1 MGCLGVLKIAVF
13 DLEPSS
19 AKFEDVL
26 VNILFDKCEFG
37 YEAYTD
43 PQKVLEID
51 FRNSFDFDIAF
62 IEINSQRFPGIEV
75 AKRIRESGNIKTE
88 IIFIS
93 DDDSFALY
101 GYKLKVFDYLI
112 KPIPIK
118 SIAESLERYF
128 CYFESDEDN
137 YFSFKVSGA
146 IQKVRLD
153 DIFYFTSNGRKC
165 IIVNKR
171 ADYEFYSK
179 LDEIETQLNSDDFI
193 RVHQSY
199 IVNIRCI
206 KSLTKDGLTMNNGL
220 FVPISQRRYSEVK
233 SKFMKYLEIEE

>member
-1 MGCLGVLKIAVF
+1 MLKIAVF
-13 DLEPSS
+13 DLKPS
-19 AKFEDVL
+19 ADRLEDVL

-43 PQKVLEID
+43 PKAALQID
-51 FRNSFDFDIAF
+51 FGNGFDFDIVFA
-62 IEINSQRFPGIEV
+62 EINSQRFPGIEI
-75 AKRIRESGNIKTE
+75 AKKIRESGNIKTE

-93 DDDSFALY
+93 DDDSFALF

-118 SIAESLERYF
+118 AIAETLDRYF
-128 CYFESDEDN
+128 CYFESDADN

-146 IQKVRLD
+146 IQKIRFD
-153 DIFYFTSNGRKC
+153 DICYFTSNGRKC

-171 ADYEFYSK
+171 ADCEFYAK
-179 LDEIETQLNSDDFI
+179 LDEIETQLNADDFI

-199 IVNIRCI
+199 IVNIRYI
-206 KSLTKDGLTMNNGL
+206 KSLTKDGMTMSNGL
-220 FVPISQRRYSEVK
+220 FVPVSQRRYSEVK
-233 SKFMKYLEIEE
+233 SKLMKYLNIEE

>member
-1 MGCLGVLKIAVF
+1 MLKIAVF
-13 DLEPSS
+13 DVESS
-19 AKFEDVL
+19 VRKFEDIL
-26 VNILFDKCEFG
+26 VNILFDRCEFG
-37 YEAYTD
+37 YEAYTN
-43 PQKVLEID
+43 PKEALEID
-51 FRNSFDFDIAF
+51 FKNSFDFDIAF

-75 AKRIRESGNIKTE
+75 AKKIRESGNIKTE

-112 KPIPIK
+112 KPIPVRL
-118 SIAESLERYF
+118 IAETLDRYF
-128 CYFESDEDN
+128 CYFESDEDH

-146 IQKVRLD
+146 VQKIRFD
-153 DIFYFTSNGRKC
+153 DIFYFTSSGRKC

-171 ADYEFYSK
+171 GDSEFYSK
-179 LDEIETQLNSDDFI
+179 LDEVEEHVDNEVFI

-220 FVPISQRRYSEVK
+220 FVPVSQRRYSEVK

>member
-1 MGCLGVLKIAVF
+1 MLKIAVF
-13 DLEPSS
+13 DLEHS
-19 AKFEDVL
+19 AEKFEDVL

-37 YEAYTD
+37 FEAYTN
-43 PQKVLEID
+43 PKEALEID
-51 FRNSFDFDIAF
+51 FKNDFDFDIVF
-62 IEINSQRFPGIEV
+62 IEINSQRFPGIEI
-75 AKRIRESGNIKTE
+75 AKRIRESGNIKSE
-88 IIFIS
+88 IIFVS

-101 GYKLKVFDYLI
+101 GYKLKVFDYLV

-118 SIAESLERYF
+118 TIAETLDRYF

-137 YFSFKVSGA
+137 YFSFKVSGS
-146 IQKVRLD
+146 IQKLRLD

-165 IIVNKR
+165 IVVNKR
-171 ADYEFYSK
+171 ADCEFYSK
-179 LDEIETQLNSDDFI
+179 LDEIETQLDADEFI

-206 KSLTKDGLTMNNGL
+206 KSLTKDGLTMANGL
-220 FVPISQRRYSEVK
+220 FVPVSQRRHAEVK

>member
-1 MGCLGVLKIAVF
+1 MLKIAVF
-13 DLEPSS
+13 DLEQS
-19 AKFEDVL
+19 AEKFEDVL

-37 YEAYTD
+37 FEAYTN
-43 PQKVLEID
+43 PKEALEID
-51 FRNSFDFDIAF
+51 FKNDFDFDIVF
-62 IEINSQRFPGIEV
+62 IEINSQRFPGIEI
-75 AKRIRESGNIKTE
+75 AKRIRESGNIKAE
-88 IIFIS
+88 IIFVS

-101 GYKLKVFDYLI
+101 GYKLKVFDYLL

-118 SIAESLERYF
+118 TIAETLDRYF

-137 YFSFKVSGA
+137 YFSFKVSGS
-146 IQKVRLD
+146 IQKLRLD

-171 ADYEFYSK
+171 ADCEFYSK
-179 LDEIETQLNSDDFI
+179 LDEIETQLDADEFI

-206 KSLTKDGLTMNNGL
+206 KSLTKDGLTMANGL
-220 FVPISQRRYSEVK
+220 FVPVSQRRHGEVK

>member
-1 MGCLGVLKIAVF
+1 MLKIAVF
-13 DLEPSS
+13 DLESS
-19 AKFEDVL
+19 ARKFEDVL

-37 YEAYTD
+37 YEEYTN
-43 PQKVLEID
+43 PKEALELD
-51 FRNSFDFDIAF
+51 FNNEFDFDIAF
-62 IEINSQRFPGIEV
+62 IEINSQRFPGIEI

-101 GYKLKVFDYLI
+101 GYKLKVFDYLV

-118 SIAESLERYF
+118 TIAETLDRYF

-137 YFSFKVSGA
+137 YYSFKVSGA
-146 IQKVRLD
+146 VQKIRLD
-153 DIFYFTSNGRKC
+153 DIFYFTSSGRKC

-171 ADYEFYSK
+171 ADCEFYSK
-179 LDEIETQLNSDDFI
+179 LDEVETQLDNDIFI

-199 IVNIRCI
+199 IVNIRFI

-220 FVPISQRRYSEVK
+220 FVPVSQRRHGEVK

>member
-1 MGCLGVLKIAVF
+1 MLKIAVF
-13 DLEPSS
+13 DLAAS
-19 AKFEDVL
+19 ADRLEDVL

-37 YEAYTD
+37 YECYTD
-43 PQKVLEID
+43 PKKALEID
-51 FRNSFDFDIAF
+51 FENDFDFDIVF
-62 IEINSQRFPGIEV
+62 IEIDSRIFPGIEI
-75 AKRIRESGNIKTE
+75 AKKIRESGNIKSE

-101 GYKLKVFDYLI
+101 GYKLRVFDYLI
-112 KPIPIK
+112 KPIPVK
-118 SIAESLERYF
+118 AFSETLERYF

-146 IQKVRLD
+146 IQKIRFD

-165 IIVNKR
+165 IVVNKR
-171 ADYEFYSK
+171 GDSEFYSK
-179 LDEIETQLNSDDFI
+179 LDEIEGTVNSDEFI

-220 FVPISQRRYSEVK
+220 FVPVSQRRYSEVK
-233 SKFMKYLEIEE
+233 SKFMKYLEIAE